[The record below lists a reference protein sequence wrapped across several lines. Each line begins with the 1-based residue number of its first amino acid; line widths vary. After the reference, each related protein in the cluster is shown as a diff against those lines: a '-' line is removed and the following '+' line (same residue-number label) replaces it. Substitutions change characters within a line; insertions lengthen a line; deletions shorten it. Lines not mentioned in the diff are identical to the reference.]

1 MNERIHKLKEF
12 LDKNP
17 ADNFLQHAL
26 ALEYSKIGDDVQARQ
41 LFEEI
46 LTRDPGYIGS
56 YYHLAQLLQRN
67 GETAL
72 AVQWYE
78 RGMEAAPVARLGQVE
93 RTRSGDY
100 GAIRGWPPFGSAPD
114 AGESI
119 GSMAAALPVR
129 VSERL
134 TYLDRP
140 SNAVTIGL
148 QWNFVR

>member
-26 ALEYSKIGDDVQARQ
+26 ALEYSKVGDDVRARQ

-67 GETAL
+67 GEPAL
-72 AVQWYE
+72 AIQWYE
-78 RGMEAAPVARLGQVE
+78 RGMEAAKQAGDKHAYGEL
-93 RTRSGDY
+93 RSAY
-100 GAIRGWPPFGSAPD
+100 EELVF
-114 AGESI
+114 
-119 GSMAAALPVR
+119 
-129 VSERL
+129 
-134 TYLDRP
+134 
-140 SNAVTIGL
+140 
-148 QWNFVR
+148 